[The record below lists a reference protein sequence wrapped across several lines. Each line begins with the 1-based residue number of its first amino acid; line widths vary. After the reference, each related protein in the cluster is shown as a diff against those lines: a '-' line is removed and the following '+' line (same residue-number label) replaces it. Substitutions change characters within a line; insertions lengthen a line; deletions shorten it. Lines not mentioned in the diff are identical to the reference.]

1 MNHASDLNLAT
12 HRHSDSVWDRRGWN
26 GTPERLAAT
35 RWMVGAAGGMLAFQ
49 GLRQRGFV
57 GSFLTGL
64 GGTLAWWA
72 FTGEGDLSGARRW
85 FDELYRR
92 ISGDEPDLIAQ
103 SSDESFPASDA
114 PSWTP
119 AIGTGT
125 RQPKAAHS

>member
-1 MNHASDLNLAT
+1 MDHNSELNLAT
-12 HRHSDSVWDRRGWN
+12 HRHSASIWDRRGWD
-26 GTPERLAAT
+26 GTPERLTAT
-35 RWMVGAAGGMLAFQ
+35 RWMVGAAGGMLAIQ
-49 GLRQRGFV
+49 GLRQRGFA
-57 GSFLTGL
+57 GSVLTSL

-72 FTGEGDLSGARRW
+72 LTGTGGFSDARHW

-92 ISGDEPDLIAQ
+92 ITGDQPDVISQ

-125 RQPKAAHS
+125 RRPKTNQP